1 MRIKKSGYTAFFIC
15 LIYIIVCGF
24 ISDKQV
30 YPRLGIVSGLAQ
42 DSLAYA
48 SGFKMIGE
56 SVPKLLSPAL
66 TDEQFNANLK
76 KIKAA
81 KCKVLSCNLF
91 FPSNMKIAG
100 PDVDEAKVLAYA
112 ETVLSRA
119 GQAGVKFIVLGSSG
133 ARSIPVD
140 YDMVKAKA
148 DFAGLCKKLAQIA
161 GKYKVIILLEN
172 LETTETNFITSLKSA
187 AEMVREVNH
196 PNFRLNADIFH
207 MMREGESPNEII
219 EAGALIAFSE
229 VAEKQNRSLPGVMGD
244 DFKPYLRALHKINY
258 KGFIFIEGNIK
269 NAPTEMPLAFQYLS
283 AQVAAVY
290 SEKKTD

>member
-1 MRIKKSGYTAFFIC
+1 MKITKSSYRAFFIC
-15 LIYIIVCGF
+15 LIYTIFCGY

-56 SVPKLLSPAL
+56 SVPKLLSPTL
-66 TDEQFNANLK
+66 TDEQFKANLK
-76 KIKAA
+76 KINAA

-91 FPSNMKIAG
+91 FPSSMKIAG
-100 PDVDEAKVLAYA
+100 PDVDEVKVLAYT

-119 GQAGVKFIVLGSSG
+119 RLAGVKFIVLGSSG

-140 YDMVKAKA
+140 YNVVKAKS
-148 DFAGLCKKLAQIA
+148 DFVGLCKKLAQIA

-207 MMREGESPNEII
+207 MMREGEDPDEII
-219 EAGALIAFSE
+219 EAGKWIAFSE
-229 VAEKQNRSLPGVMGD
+229 IAEKQNRSLPGVMGD

-258 KGFIFIEGNIK
+258 KGFIFIEGSIK
-269 NAPTEMPLAFQYLS
+269 NAAIEMPLAFEYLS
-283 AQVAAVY
+283 AQIAEVY
-290 SEKKTD
+290 SEKKTN

>member
-1 MRIKKSGYTAFFIC
+1 MRSRKHSCQTFLIC
-15 LIYIIVCGF
+15 LIYSLFCGF

-48 SGFKMIGE
+48 SGFNIIGE
-56 SVPKLLSPAL
+56 SVPRLLSPAV
-66 TDEQFNANLK
+66 TAEQFDAILK
-76 KIKAA
+76 KLRTA

-91 FPSNMKIAG
+91 YPSDMKIAG
-100 PDVDEAKVLAYA
+100 PEVNEAKVLAYT

-133 ARSIPVD
+133 ARSIPSD
-140 YDMVKAKA
+140 YHMGRAKS
-148 DFAGLCKKLAQIA
+148 DFVGLCKKLAQIA
-161 GKYKVIILLEN
+161 GKYKVTILLEN

-187 AEMVREVNH
+187 AEIVRKVDH

-207 MMREGESPNEII
+207 MMREGESPDEIV
-219 EAGALIAFSE
+219 EAGKLIGFSE
-229 VAEKQNRSLPGVMGD
+229 VAERENRSLPGVMGD

-258 KGFIFIEGNIK
+258 NGFIFIEGSIK
-269 NAPTEMPLAFQYLS
+269 NAATEMPLAFKYLS
-283 AQVAAVY
+283 AQIAEVY
-290 SEKKTD
+290 SEKKIN

>member
-1 MRIKKSGYTAFFIC
+1 MRITKFSYLAF
-15 LIYIIVCGF
+15 LIYIGFCGF
-24 ISDKQV
+24 SSDKQV
-30 YPRLGIVSGLAQ
+30 YPRLGIVSGLTQ

-56 SVPKLLSPAL
+56 SVPKILSPAL
-66 TDEQFNANLK
+66 TDDQFNANLK

-91 FPSNMKIAG
+91 YPASLKIAG
-100 PDVDEAKVLAYA
+100 PEVDEAKVLAYT

-119 GQAGVKFIVLGSSG
+119 GKAGVKFIVLGSSG
-133 ARSIPVD
+133 ARSIPAD
-140 YDMVKAKA
+140 YNIVKAKS
-148 DFAGLCKKLAQIA
+148 DFVILAGKLAQIA
-161 GKYKVIILLEN
+161 GKYKVTILLEN
-172 LETTETNFITSLKSA
+172 LETTETNFITSLKLA
-187 AEMVREVNH
+187 AEIVREVNH

-219 EAGALIAFSE
+219 EAGDLIGFSE
-229 VAEKQNRSLPGVMGD
+229 VAEKQNRTLPGVMGD

-258 KGFIFIEGNIK
+258 KGFIFIEGSIK
-269 NAPTEMPLAFQYLS
+269 NPDTEMPLAFKYLS
-283 AQVAAVY
+283 AQIAEVY